1 MSEITI
7 VRDDLVPYLESEG
20 VVALIEELAALNTPI
35 TDFICE
41 LKVWGRSKG
50 ISLAGIDAYQIER
63 LFADLVGSG
72 KLSSASLIE
81 GSNVQAASRPVSV
94 GGIGLGSGN
103 VWFSSYGGETWGETH
118 NTGIFRFYV
127 NGELKQVL
135 TDYYIT
141 DLASLG
147 AVSGDI
153 IQICQVVGG
162 VVGWWGHAEVS

>member
-1 MSEITI
+1 MPQYPDSWKYIDGGWVRPRSAQPEEMS
-7 VRDDLVPYLESEG
+7 V
-20 VVALIEELAALNTPI
+20 
-35 TDFICE
+35 
-41 LKVWGRSKG
+41 SKPPKPVT
-50 ISLAGIDAYQIER
+50 R
-63 LFADLVGSG
+63 
-72 KLSSASLIE
+72 KSLIE

-147 AVSGDI
+147 AVSGDVV
-153 IQICQVVGG
+153 QICQVVEG
-162 VVGWWGHAEVS
+162 VVGWWSHAEVS